1 MKLYKQLIR
10 PFTYSLHMDLPYTID
25 EVNNEIN
32 SYENIFTPVG
42 RGRYIS
48 GFCSKILDE
57 IKQTMLDCSFIDEF
71 YEFDEFR
78 QMWPTLT
85 LEELKNKTS
94 FNCALYKDSPG
105 FSMGS
110 HLDSRQLVVV
120 GMIFLNPINIPEQ
133 NTILYSS
140 KNKDDPQNLPSGLG
154 DGWVMANAHNTWH
167 SGGNQSNQDRYSILF
182 NYAL

>member
-1 MKLYKQLIR
+1 MQLNKTLIR
-10 PFTYSLHMDLPYTID
+10 PFTFSLNMNLPYTID
-25 EVNNEIN
+25 EVNNEIKA
-32 SYENIFTPVG
+32 YDFTPLGKG
-42 RGRYIS
+42 RHIS
-48 GFCSKILDE
+48 GFRSKILDE
-57 IKQTMLDCSFIDEF
+57 IQQAIIDHSFLDEF
-71 YEFDEFR
+71 YKFDEFR

-120 GMIFLNPINIPEQ
+120 GMIFLNPTNIPEQ
-133 NTILYSS
+133 NTILYSN
-140 KNKDDPQNLPSGLG
+140 KLKDDPRNLPSGLG

-167 SGGNQSNQDRYSILF
+167 SGGNKSNQDRYSILF

>member
-1 MKLYKQLIR
+1 MQLNKTLIR
-10 PFTYSLHMDLPYTID
+10 PFTFSLNMNLPYTVD
-25 EVNNEIN
+25 EVNNEIK
-32 SYENIFTPVG
+32 SYDFTPLGKG
-42 RGRYIS
+42 RHIS
-48 GFCSKILDE
+48 GFRSKILDE
-57 IKQTMLDCSFIDEF
+57 MQQVIIDHSFLDEF
-71 YEFDEFR
+71 YKFDEFR

-120 GMIFLNPINIPEQ
+120 GMIFLNPTNIPEQ
-133 NTILYSS
+133 NTVLYS
-140 KNKDDPQNLPSGLG
+140 NKLKDNPQNLPSGLG

-167 SGGNQSNQDRYSILF
+167 SGGNQSTQDRYSILF